1 MFILARLIELI
12 LRMFYFST
20 SSRPEVFFKIAVYW
34 KSAVAEPY
42 YTGPFVPS
50 APFIYPFGSE
60 WVKVI
65 CLSNWT
71 PPQALILWIYT
82 RTSVDSC
89 FCTFCSKITIF
100 YKILRFLQFSPRH
113 FYRIFL
119 LEAYHSFTKRT
130 ENPCTFYA
138 SIVTSC
144 KHNGAIFYQHINHFN
159 FVSNIFFITLH
170 WGRIAKKS
178 FFHKC

>member
-113 FYRIFL
+113 FVPYLSFRSLSLFYKENWKSLYFL
-119 LEAYHSFTKRT
+119 CEYCYFLQT
-130 ENPCTFYA
+130 
-138 SIVTSC
+138 
-144 KHNGAIFYQHINHFN
+144 
-159 FVSNIFFITLH
+159 
-170 WGRIAKKS
+170 
-178 FFHKC
+178 